1 MVGKGGHMTDLLT
14 DSTHNVAK
22 EKRRDDDDDEEDE
35 MLES

>member
-1 MVGKGGHMTDLLT
+1 MTDLLT